1 MVTPAPQL
9 IQTQSPAPGQSVSVW
24 KEFSE
29 TARGYLFR
37 KTWQSQPGPAAKA
50 WLSWAHHEHLLLTL
64 LAHREAKHVVQ
75 VAGLQVH
82 ADHVEVVTVDAGLD
96 FQRDWLD
103 RVALQGES
111 LFLQPTEALKLAR
124 ACLRGLLSIHK
135 IDMMHGDIK
144 SDNLCI
150 NAKVTG
156 NVNCNVKGNS
166 TGNNTDTATRLVLDL
181 DSLRWIDFAYA
192 VCREQALKFVL
203 PTDPDRLAYLPD
215 QFRMAIRTAQTTG
228 EPVHI
233 QRAACAQVDLYSL
246 WCMLTRAVAVPT
258 ADAGWAV
265 WREWLWAC
273 KKLATG
279 PFTGSAAFEAPT
291 QQLLSEVERKLAQ
304 LHVPPAQWGEAIT
317 ALRPETGV
325 VPVTP
330 LLHVGQ
336 TPLLTP
342 LVPPMVFPLQPVPE
356 KGRVPAA
363 ETAANQTTDQASE
376 QAVEQATEQAP
387 EQTADAPLQAL
398 AATEIADMSVGQP
411 KTKTLASILA
421 SVGQSRLVMQRGGLG
436 IAALAILFAWID
448 RRFVQM
454 DLKLTDLGFALGL
467 LAMVLAIPALMGSVW
482 HAITRSPRAQAWAR
496 YAGLVL
502 CGIAG
507 YFVMVLFAAGTPGLH
522 IAGVLLVLTLPFV
535 ALLF

>member
-1 MVTPAPQL
+1 MVMPAPQL

-29 TARGYLFR
+29 TARGFLFR

-103 RVALQGES
+103 RVALQGEP
-111 LFLQPTEALKLAR
+111 LFLHPTDALKFAR
-124 ACLRGLLSIHK
+124 ACLCGLLSIHK

-150 NAKVTG
+150 SARARGNKTDNVTG
-156 NVNCNVKGNS
+156 NHKGNS
-166 TGNNTDTATRLVLDL
+166 TVPNPDSESLLVLDL

-203 PTDPDRLAYLPD
+203 PTDPDRLAYLPEP
-215 QFRMAIRTAQTTG
+215 FRMAIRTAQATG
-228 EPVHI
+228 EPAHI
-233 QRAACAQVDLYSL
+233 QRAACAQVDLFSL
-246 WCMLTRAVAVPT
+246 WCMLTKAVAVPT
-258 ADAGWAV
+258 TDAGWAV
-265 WREWLWAC
+265 WHDWLRAC
-273 KKLATG
+273 KKLATE
-279 PFTGSAAFEAPT
+279 PFTASAAFEAPT
-291 QQLLSEVERKLAQ
+291 QQLLAEVEQKLAQ
-304 LHVPPAQWGEAIT
+304 LHVPPAQWGEAVT

-325 VPVTP
+325 APATP
-330 LLHVGQ
+330 LLHVDQ

-342 LVPPMVFPLQPVPE
+342 LVQPMVPALQAVPE

-363 ETAANQTTDQASE
+363 ETTADQVTVQTLERALE
-376 QAVEQATEQAP
+376 E
-387 EQTADAPLQAL
+387 TADAPPPTRTVA
-398 AATEIADMSVGQP
+398 EIADISLGQP
-411 KTKTLASILA
+411 KSNTLASIVA
-421 SVGQSRLVMQRGGLG
+421 SVGQSKVGLQRGWLG
-436 IAALAILFAWID
+436 TAALTVLFVWID
-448 RRFVQM
+448 QRFVQM

-467 LAMVLAIPALMGSVW
+467 LAMVLAIPAFMGRVW
-482 HAITRSPRAQAWAR
+482 HSITRAPGAQVWAR
-496 YAGLVL
+496 YSGLSL
-502 CGIAG
+502 CAIAG
-507 YFVMVLFAAGTPGLH
+507 YFLLVLFSAGAPGLL
-522 IAGVLLVLTLPFV
+522 IAGVFWVLTLLFV